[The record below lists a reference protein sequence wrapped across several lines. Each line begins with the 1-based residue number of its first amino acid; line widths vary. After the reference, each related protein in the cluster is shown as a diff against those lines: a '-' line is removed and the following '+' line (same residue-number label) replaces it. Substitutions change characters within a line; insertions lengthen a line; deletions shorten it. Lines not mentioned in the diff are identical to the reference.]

1 MTYTIELT
9 PKARRQLRGINKY
22 DRHALPRI
30 KARIDGLAYNPR
42 PQGVKKLSG
51 AESLYRVRVGDY
63 RIIYEIQ
70 DKALVVLALYHTRY
84 RAGSKNGA

>member
-1 MTYTIELT
+1 MAYTVRIT
-9 PKARRQLRGINKY
+9 PVARRQIKDLERTVQE
-22 DRHALPRI
+22 RI
-30 KARIDGLAYNPR
+30 IKCLEKLGTNPR

-70 DKALVVLALYHTRY
+70 DKALVVLVVKVAHRREAY
-84 RAGSKNGA
+84 